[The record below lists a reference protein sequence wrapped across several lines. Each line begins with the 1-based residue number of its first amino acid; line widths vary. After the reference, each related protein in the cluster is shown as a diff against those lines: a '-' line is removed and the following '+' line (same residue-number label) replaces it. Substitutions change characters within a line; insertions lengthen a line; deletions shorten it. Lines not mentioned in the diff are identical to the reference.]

1 MSKEEMIITEDR
13 IIVVEPIDK
22 DRPFFKAGHDGRI
35 RYTGCMTSYTLPWK
49 NSTRSFVKIFE
60 AGEQEAFEK
69 ALELEAGTLNLYK
82 RKKSWWSKFNIA
94 LDKNEKTLDLNSPL
108 QALEYRVLLAN
119 KDSFI
124 KTRAE
129 YSGIQDY
136 ILIDQ
141 KLAKEGDYKAA
152 EKTEAAM
159 DFFIKLRK
167 SNKNMYD
174 ALRVMGLRPSKDM
187 ASNPQALKTELY
199 KVIQQI
205 EKIKGL
211 PNIDDFLAV
220 SEDKMYADKVFVLD
234 AIDIGA
240 VEMKGDSFRLSESGT
255 PLGRGLQE
263 VAEYFHAAKN
273 QEDKLLIQR
282 RIEMNK

>member
-1 MSKEEMIITEDR
+1 MSKEEITVTEDR

-22 DRPFFKAGHDGRI
+22 DRPFFKAGHDGKI
-35 RYTGCMTSYTLPWK
+35 RYTGCTTSYTLPWK

-69 ALELEAGTLNLYK
+69 ALELEPGTLNLYK
-82 RKKSWWSKFNIA
+82 RKGSWWSKFNIF

-124 KTRAE
+124 KTKSE
-129 YSGIQDY
+129 YNGIQDY

-141 KLAKEGDYKAA
+141 RLAKEGDYKAA

-159 DFFIKLRK
+159 DFFIKIRR
-167 SNKNMYD
+167 SNKSMYD

-187 ASNPQALKTELY
+187 ASNAQALKTELH
-199 KVIQQI
+199 KVIQQV
-205 EKIKGL
+205 EKVRGL

-220 SEDKMYADKVFVLD
+220 SEDKLYTDKVFVLD

-240 VEMKGDSFRLSESGT
+240 IEMKGDTFKLAESGI
-255 PLGRGLQE
+255 PLGRSLQE
-263 VAEYFHAAKN
+263 VAEYFHSAKN